1 MLKPFMQTNSLKNA
15 PSPLGSQRI
24 KKKYFF
30 FVLLPSLLI
39 AFYFIFIASCRY
51 TSGAG
56 FAVRSMSAQSGSDL
70 LGSVTGLVGSGSS
83 TSDSYIVIKF
93 LESRDLLESL
103 INETDF
109 LQIYGNNTIDA
120 ISRIPEDLLIEERLK
135 SWKRYIEASFDP
147 SSGIIRFEVQAFQ
160 PEEAHLIASKILEQ
174 VKVLTN
180 ELSEQAR
187 KDSMSYAEQE
197 LALAEARL
205 LEARTDLRLFRKNT
219 NSVDLS
225 ASAMAQIELLANL
238 EKELIE
244 IKARI
249 EVLKESLNADAP
261 SIKALERKAEAL
273 EFQISEKSGGLKI
286 TGQSD
291 ELSSLLADQEELQVQ
306 KTFAETAY
314 ASAMASLEAA
324 RMEASRNQRYLAI
337 FTHPSLPEY
346 SVYPKRLLYSL
357 FAFIGLNLLWALGM
371 LILSSVQDHLMAGWV
386 EEDLNSSSGRFKQKL
401 KKLFKNPY
409 TFFEDSSIR
418 LIQPL
423 KRLFK
428 K

>member
-1 MLKPFMQTNSLKNA
+1 MQVNNQNNTSSTFGNK
-15 PSPLGSQRI
+15 RF
-24 KKKYFF
+24 KKTYIL
-30 FVLLPSLLI
+30 FVLLPFLLI
-39 AFYFIFIASCRY
+39 AFYFLFIASDRY
-51 TSGAG
+51 ASGAG
-56 FAVRSMSAQSGSDL
+56 FAVRNMSAQSGTDL
-70 LGSVTGLVGSGSS
+70 LGSVTGLVGSGTS
-83 TSDSYIVIKF
+83 TSDSYIVVKF
-93 LESRDLLESL
+93 LESRDLLQSL
-103 INETDF
+103 IDETDF
-109 LQIYGNNTIDA
+109 LQIYGNNAIDA

-135 SWKRYIEASFDP
+135 SWKRYIDASFDP

-249 EVLKESLNADAP
+249 EVLKESLNEDAP

-286 TGQSD
+286 TGQSN
-291 ELSSLLADQEELQVQ
+291 ELSSLLANQEELQTQ

-337 FTHPSLPEY
+337 YTHPSLPEY
-346 SVYPKRLLYSL
+346 PIYPKRLLYSL

-371 LILSSVQDHLMAGWV
+371 LIAFSVQDHLMAGWI

-423 KRLFK
+423 KKLFK

>member
-1 MLKPFMQTNSLKNA
+1 
-15 PSPLGSQRI
+15 
-24 KKKYFF
+24 
-30 FVLLPSLLI
+30 LLI
-39 AFYFIFIASCRY
+39 AFYFIFIASYRY

-135 SWKRYIEASFDP
+135 SWKRYIDASFDP

-197 LALAEARL
+197 LVLAEARL

-371 LILSSVQDHLMAGWV
+371 LIVSSVQDHLMAGWV

>member
-1 MLKPFMQTNSLKNA
+1 M
-15 PSPLGSQRI
+15 
-24 KKKYFF
+24 
-30 FVLLPSLLI
+30 
-39 AFYFIFIASCRY
+39 
-51 TSGAG
+51 
-56 FAVRSMSAQSGSDL
+56 
-70 LGSVTGLVGSGSS
+70 
-83 TSDSYIVIKF
+83 
-93 LESRDLLESL
+93 
-103 INETDF
+103 
-109 LQIYGNNTIDA
+109 
-120 ISRIPEDLLIEERLK
+120 
-135 SWKRYIEASFDP
+135 
-147 SSGIIRFEVQAFQ
+147 
-160 PEEAHLIASKILEQ
+160 
-174 VKVLTN
+174 
-180 ELSEQAR
+180 
-187 KDSMSYAEQE
+187 
-197 LALAEARL
+197 
-205 LEARTDLRLFRKNT
+205 
-219 NSVDLS
+219 S

-249 EVLKESLNADAP
+249 EVLKESLNEDAP
-261 SIKALERKAEAL
+261 SIKALKRKAEAL

-357 FAFIGLNLLWALGM
+357 FTFIGLNLLWALGM
-371 LILSSVQDHLMAGWV
+371 LIAFSVQDHLMAGWV
-386 EEDLNSSSGRFKQKL
+386 EENLNSSSGRFKQKL

-418 LIQPL
+418 LIQPI
-423 KRLFK
+423 KKLFK

>member
-1 MLKPFMQTNSLKNA
+1 MQVNNQNNTSSAFGNK
-15 PSPLGSQRI
+15 RF
-24 KKKYFF
+24 KKTYVL
-30 FVLLPSLLI
+30 FVLLPFLLI
-39 AFYFIFIASCRY
+39 AFYFLFIASDRY
-51 TSGAG
+51 ASGAG
-56 FAVRSMSAQSGSDL
+56 FAVRNMSAQSGTDL

-83 TSDSYIVIKF
+83 TSDSYIVVKF
-93 LESRDLLESL
+93 LESRDLLQSL
-103 INETDF
+103 IEETDF
-109 LQIYGNNTIDA
+109 LQIYGNNAIDA

-135 SWKRYIEASFDP
+135 SWKRYIDASFDP

-249 EVLKESLNADAP
+249 EVLKESLNEDAP

-286 TGQSD
+286 TGQSN
-291 ELSSLLADQEELQVQ
+291 ELSSLLANQEELQTQ

-337 FTHPSLPEY
+337 YTHPSLPEY
-346 SVYPKRLLYSL
+346 PIYPKRLLYSL

-371 LILSSVQDHLMAGWV
+371 LIAFSVQDHLMAGWI

-423 KRLFK
+423 KKLFK

>member
-1 MLKPFMQTNSLKNA
+1 MQVNSQNNTSSTFGNK
-15 PSPLGSQRI
+15 RF
-24 KKKYFF
+24 KKTYVL
-30 FVLLPSLLI
+30 FVLLPFLLI
-39 AFYFIFIASCRY
+39 AFYFLFIASDRY
-51 TSGAG
+51 ASGAG
-56 FAVRSMSAQSGSDL
+56 FAVRNMSAQSGTDL

-83 TSDSYIVIKF
+83 TSDSYIVVKF
-93 LESRDLLESL
+93 LESRDLLQSL
-103 INETDF
+103 IDETDF
-109 LQIYGNNTIDA
+109 LQIYGNNAIDA
-120 ISRIPEDLLIEERLK
+120 ISRIPEDLFIEERLK
-135 SWKRYIEASFDP
+135 SWKRYIDASFDP

-160 PEEAHLIASKILEQ
+160 PKEAHLIASKILEQ

-187 KDSMSYAEQE
+187 KDSMSYAEKE

-249 EVLKESLNADAP
+249 EVLKESLNEDAP

-286 TGQSD
+286 TGQSN
-291 ELSSLLADQEELQVQ
+291 ELSSLLANQEELQTQ
-306 KTFAETAY
+306 KTFAETSY
-314 ASAMASLEAA
+314 ASAMASLEAS

-337 FTHPSLPEY
+337 YTHPSLPEY
-346 SVYPKRLLYSL
+346 PIYPKRLLYSL
-357 FAFIGLNLLWALGM
+357 FAFIGLNLLWALGT
-371 LILSSVQDHLMAGWV
+371 LIALSVQDHMMAGWI

-401 KKLFKNPY
+401 KKLFKNPH

-423 KRLFK
+423 KKLFK

>member
-1 MLKPFMQTNSLKNA
+1 MQVNNQNNTSSTFGNK
-15 PSPLGSQRI
+15 RF
-24 KKKYFF
+24 KKTYVF
-30 FVLLPSLLI
+30 FVLLPFLLI
-39 AFYFIFIASCRY
+39 AFYFLFIASDRY
-51 TSGAG
+51 ASGAG
-56 FAVRSMSAQSGSDL
+56 FAVRNMSAQSGTDL

-103 INETDF
+103 IEETDF
-109 LQIYGNNTIDA
+109 LQIYGNNAIDA

-135 SWKRYIEASFDP
+135 SWKRYIDASFDP

-249 EVLKESLNADAP
+249 EVLKESLNEDAP

-286 TGQSD
+286 TGQSN
-291 ELSSLLADQEELQVQ
+291 ELSSLLANQEELQTQ

-337 FTHPSLPEY
+337 YTHPSLPEY
-346 SVYPKRLLYSL
+346 PIYPKRLLYSL

-371 LILSSVQDHLMAGWV
+371 LIAFSVQDHLMVGWI

-409 TFFEDSSIR
+409 TFFEESSIR

-423 KRLFK
+423 KKLFK

>member
-1 MLKPFMQTNSLKNA
+1 MQVNNQNNTSSTFGNK
-15 PSPLGSQRI
+15 RF
-24 KKKYFF
+24 KKTYVL

-39 AFYFIFIASCRY
+39 AFYFIFIASYRY

-135 SWKRYIEASFDP
+135 SWKRYIDASFDP

-371 LILSSVQDHLMAGWV
+371 LIVSSVQDHLMAGWV

>member
-1 MLKPFMQTNSLKNA
+1 MQVNNQNNTSSTFGNK
-15 PSPLGSQRI
+15 RF
-24 KKKYFF
+24 KKTYVL
-30 FVLLPSLLI
+30 FVLLPFLLI
-39 AFYFIFIASCRY
+39 AFYFLFIASDRY
-51 TSGAG
+51 ASGAG
-56 FAVRSMSAQSGSDL
+56 FAVRNMSAQSGTDL

-103 INETDF
+103 IEETDF
-109 LQIYGNNTIDA
+109 LQIYGNNAIDA

-135 SWKRYIEASFDP
+135 SWKRYIDASFDP

-249 EVLKESLNADAP
+249 EVLKESLNEDAP

-286 TGQSD
+286 TGQSN
-291 ELSSLLADQEELQVQ
+291 ELSSLLANQEELQTQ

-337 FTHPSLPEY
+337 YTHPSLPEY
-346 SVYPKRLLYSL
+346 PIYPKRLLYSL

-371 LILSSVQDHLMAGWV
+371 LIAFSVQDHLMVGWI

-418 LIQPL
+418 LIQPI
-423 KRLFK
+423 KKLFK

>member
-1 MLKPFMQTNSLKNA
+1 MQVNNQNNTSSTFGNK
-15 PSPLGSQRI
+15 RF
-24 KKKYFF
+24 KKTYVF
-30 FVLLPSLLI
+30 FVLLPFLLI
-39 AFYFIFIASCRY
+39 AFYFLFIASDRY
-51 TSGAG
+51 ASGAG
-56 FAVRSMSAQSGSDL
+56 FAVRNMSAQSGTDL

-103 INETDF
+103 IEETDF
-109 LQIYGNNTIDA
+109 LQIYGNNAIDA

-135 SWKRYIEASFDP
+135 SWKRYIDASFDP

-249 EVLKESLNADAP
+249 EVLKESLNEDAP

-357 FAFIGLNLLWALGM
+357 FTFIGLNLLWALGM
-371 LILSSVQDHLMAGWV
+371 LIAFSVQDHLMAGWV
-386 EEDLNSSSGRFKQKL
+386 EENLNSSSGRFKQKL

-423 KRLFK
+423 KKLFK

>member
-1 MLKPFMQTNSLKNA
+1 MQVNNQNNTSSTFGNK
-15 PSPLGSQRI
+15 RF
-24 KKKYFF
+24 KKTYVL
-30 FVLLPSLLI
+30 FVLLPFLLI
-39 AFYFIFIASCRY
+39 AFYFIFIASDRY
-51 TSGAG
+51 ASGAG
-56 FAVRSMSAQSGSDL
+56 FAVRNMSAQSGTDL

-103 INETDF
+103 IEETDF
-109 LQIYGNNTIDA
+109 LQIYGNNAIDA

-135 SWKRYIEASFDP
+135 SWKRYIDASFDP
-147 SSGIIRFEVQAFQ
+147 SSGIIRYEVQAFQ

-249 EVLKESLNADAP
+249 EVLKESLNEDAP

-286 TGQSD
+286 TGQSN
-291 ELSSLLADQEELQVQ
+291 ELSSLLANQEELQTQ

-337 FTHPSLPEY
+337 YTHPSLPEY
-346 SVYPKRLLYSL
+346 PIYPKRLLYSL

-371 LILSSVQDHLMAGWV
+371 LIAFSVQDHLMAGWI

-423 KRLFK
+423 KKLFK

>member
-1 MLKPFMQTNSLKNA
+1 MQVNNQNNTSSTFGNK
-15 PSPLGSQRI
+15 RF
-24 KKKYFF
+24 KKTYVL
-30 FVLLPSLLI
+30 FVLLPFLLI
-39 AFYFIFIASCRY
+39 AFYFLFIASDRY
-51 TSGAG
+51 ASGAG
-56 FAVRSMSAQSGSDL
+56 FAVRNMSAQSGTDL
-70 LGSVTGLVGSGSS
+70 LGSVTGLVGSGTS
-83 TSDSYIVIKF
+83 TSDSYIVVKF
-93 LESRDLLESL
+93 LESRDLLQSL
-103 INETDF
+103 IDETDF
-109 LQIYGNNTIDA
+109 LQIYGNNAIDA

-135 SWKRYIEASFDP
+135 SWKRYIDASFDP

-160 PEEAHLIASKILEQ
+160 PKEAHLIASKILEQ

-249 EVLKESLNADAP
+249 EVLKESLNEDAP

-286 TGQSD
+286 TGQSN
-291 ELSSLLADQEELQVQ
+291 ELSSLLANQEELQTQ

-337 FTHPSLPEY
+337 YTHPSLPEY
-346 SVYPKRLLYSL
+346 PIYPKRLLYSL

-371 LILSSVQDHLMAGWV
+371 LIAFSVQDHLMVGWI

-423 KRLFK
+423 KKLFK

>member
-1 MLKPFMQTNSLKNA
+1 MQVNNQNNTSSAFGNK
-15 PSPLGSQRI
+15 RF
-24 KKKYFF
+24 KKTYVL
-30 FVLLPSLLI
+30 FVLLPFLLI
-39 AFYFIFIASCRY
+39 AFYFIFIASDRY
-51 TSGAG
+51 ASGAG
-56 FAVRSMSAQSGSDL
+56 FAVRNMSAQSGTDL

-83 TSDSYIVIKF
+83 TSDSYIVVKF
-93 LESRDLLESL
+93 LESRDLLQSL
-103 INETDF
+103 IEETDF
-109 LQIYGNNTIDA
+109 LQIYGNNAIDA

-135 SWKRYIEASFDP
+135 SWKRYIDASFDP

-249 EVLKESLNADAP
+249 EVLKESLNEDAP

-286 TGQSD
+286 TGQSN
-291 ELSSLLADQEELQVQ
+291 ELSSLLANQEELQTQ

-337 FTHPSLPEY
+337 YTHPSLPEY
-346 SVYPKRLLYSL
+346 PIYPKRLLYSL

-371 LILSSVQDHLMAGWV
+371 LIAFSVQDHLMAGWI

-423 KRLFK
+423 KKLFK

>member
-1 MLKPFMQTNSLKNA
+1 MQVNNQNNTSSTFGNK
-15 PSPLGSQRI
+15 RF
-24 KKKYFF
+24 KKTYVL
-30 FVLLPSLLI
+30 FVLLPFLLI
-39 AFYFIFIASCRY
+39 AFYFIFIASDRY
-51 TSGAG
+51 ASGAG
-56 FAVRSMSAQSGSDL
+56 FAVRNMSAQSGTDL
-70 LGSVTGLVGSGSS
+70 LGSVTGLVGSGTS
-83 TSDSYIVIKF
+83 TSDSYIVVKF
-93 LESRDLLESL
+93 LESRDLLQSL
-103 INETDF
+103 IDETDF
-109 LQIYGNNTIDA
+109 LQIYGNNAIDA

-135 SWKRYIEASFDP
+135 SWKRYIDASFDP

-160 PEEAHLIASKILEQ
+160 PKEAHLIASKILEQ

-249 EVLKESLNADAP
+249 EVLKESLNEDAP

-286 TGQSD
+286 TGQSN
-291 ELSSLLADQEELQVQ
+291 ELSSLLANQEELQTQ

-337 FTHPSLPEY
+337 YTHPSLPEY
-346 SVYPKRLLYSL
+346 SIYPKRLLYSL
-357 FAFIGLNLLWALGM
+357 FSFIGLNLLWALGM
-371 LILSSVQDHLMAGWV
+371 LIAFSVQDHLMAGWI

-409 TFFEDSSIR
+409 VFFEDSSIR

-423 KRLFK
+423 KKLFK

>member
-1 MLKPFMQTNSLKNA
+1 MQVNNQNNTSSTFGNK
-15 PSPLGSQRI
+15 RF
-24 KKKYFF
+24 KKTYIL
-30 FVLLPSLLI
+30 FVLLPFLLI
-39 AFYFIFIASCRY
+39 AFYFLFIASDRY
-51 TSGAG
+51 ASGAG
-56 FAVRSMSAQSGSDL
+56 FAVRNMSAQSGTDL
-70 LGSVTGLVGSGSS
+70 LGSVTGLVGSGTS
-83 TSDSYIVIKF
+83 TSDSYIVVKF
-93 LESRDLLESL
+93 LESRDLLQSL
-103 INETDF
+103 IDETDF
-109 LQIYGNNTIDA
+109 LQIYGNNAIDT

-135 SWKRYIEASFDP
+135 SWKRYIDASFDP

-160 PEEAHLIASKILEQ
+160 PKEAHLIASKILEQ

-249 EVLKESLNADAP
+249 EVLKESLNEDAP

-286 TGQSD
+286 TGQSN
-291 ELSSLLADQEELQVQ
+291 ELSSLLANQEELQTQ

-337 FTHPSLPEY
+337 YTHPSLPEY
-346 SVYPKRLLYSL
+346 PIYPKRLLYSL

-371 LILSSVQDHLMAGWV
+371 LIAFSVQDHLMAGWI

-423 KRLFK
+423 KKLFK

>member
-1 MLKPFMQTNSLKNA
+1 MQVNSQNNTSSTFGNK
-15 PSPLGSQRI
+15 RF
-24 KKKYFF
+24 KKTYVL
-30 FVLLPSLLI
+30 FVLLPFLLI
-39 AFYFIFIASCRY
+39 AFYFLFIASDRY
-51 TSGAG
+51 ASGAG
-56 FAVRSMSAQSGSDL
+56 FAVRNMSAQSGTDL

-83 TSDSYIVIKF
+83 TSDSYIVVKF
-93 LESRDLLESL
+93 LESRDLLQSL
-103 INETDF
+103 IDETNF
-109 LQIYGNNTIDA
+109 LQIYGNNAIDT

-135 SWKRYIEASFDP
+135 SWKRYIDASFDP

-249 EVLKESLNADAP
+249 EVLKESLNEDAP

-286 TGQSD
+286 TGQSN
-291 ELSSLLADQEELQVQ
+291 ELSSLLANQEELQTQ
-306 KTFAETAY
+306 KTFAETSY
-314 ASAMASLEAA
+314 ASAMASLEAS

-337 FTHPSLPEY
+337 YTHPSLPEY
-346 SVYPKRLLYSL
+346 PIYPKRLLYSL

-371 LILSSVQDHLMAGWV
+371 LIAFSVQDHLMAGWI

-423 KRLFK
+423 KKLFK

>member
-1 MLKPFMQTNSLKNA
+1 MVNLSMQRNILKNE
-15 PSPLGSQRI
+15 PSLFGYKCI
-24 KKKYFF
+24 KKTYLF
-30 FVLLPSLLI
+30 FVLLPFLLI
-39 AFYFIFIASCRY
+39 AFYFIFIASDRY
-51 TSGAG
+51 ASGAG

-70 LGSVTGLVGSGSS
+70 LGSVTGLAGSGSS
-83 TSDSYIVIKF
+83 ISDSYIVIKF

-103 INETDF
+103 IDETDF

-120 ISRIPEDLLIEERLK
+120 ISRISEELSIEERLK
-135 SWKRYIEASFDP
+135 LWKRYIKASLDP
-147 SSGIIRFEVQAFQ
+147 SSGIIRFEVQAFN
-160 PEEAHLIASKILEQ
+160 PKESYLMATKILEQ
-174 VKVLTN
+174 VRILTN

-187 KDSMSYAEQE
+187 KDSMSYAKQE

-205 LEARTDLRLFRKNT
+205 LEARTKLRLFRKNT

-249 EVLKESLNADAP
+249 EVLKESLNKDAP

-286 TGQSD
+286 TGQSN
-291 ELSSLLADQEELQVQ
+291 ELSSLLANQEELQTQ
-306 KTFAETAY
+306 KTFAEKAY
-314 ASAMASLEAA
+314 SSAMVSLEAA

-337 FTHPSLPEY
+337 YTHPSLPEY
-346 SVYPKRLLYSL
+346 PMYPKRLLYSL

-371 LILSSVQDHLMAGWV
+371 LIAATVQDHLMVGWV
-386 EEDLNSSSGRFKQKL
+386 NEDLNASSGQFEHKP
-401 KKLFKNPY
+401 KKSPHNSTTK
-409 TFFEDSSIR
+409 EI
-418 LIQPL
+418 I
-423 KRLFK
+423 
-428 K
+428 

>member
-1 MLKPFMQTNSLKNA
+1 MQFNNQNNTSSTFGNK
-15 PSPLGSQRI
+15 RF
-24 KKKYFF
+24 KKTYVL
-30 FVLLPSLLI
+30 FVLLPFLLI
-39 AFYFIFIASCRY
+39 AFYFLFIASDRY
-51 TSGAG
+51 ASGAG
-56 FAVRSMSAQSGSDL
+56 FAVRNMSAQSGTDL
-70 LGSVTGLVGSGSS
+70 LGSVTGLVGSGTS
-83 TSDSYIVIKF
+83 TSDSYIVVKF
-93 LESRDLLESL
+93 LESRDLLQSL
-103 INETDF
+103 IDETDF
-109 LQIYGNNTIDA
+109 LQIYGNNAIDA

-135 SWKRYIEASFDP
+135 SWKRYIDASFDP

-249 EVLKESLNADAP
+249 EVLKESLNEDAP

-286 TGQSD
+286 TGQSN
-291 ELSSLLADQEELQVQ
+291 ELSSLLANQEELQTQ

-337 FTHPSLPEY
+337 YTHPSLPEY
-346 SVYPKRLLYSL
+346 PIYPKRLLYSL

-371 LILSSVQDHLMAGWV
+371 LIAFSVQDHLMAGWI

-423 KRLFK
+423 KKLFK

>member
-1 MLKPFMQTNSLKNA
+1 MQVNNQNNTSSTFGNK
-15 PSPLGSQRI
+15 RF
-24 KKKYFF
+24 KKTYVF
-30 FVLLPSLLI
+30 FVLLPFLLI
-39 AFYFIFIASCRY
+39 AFYFLFIASDRY
-51 TSGAG
+51 ASGAG
-56 FAVRSMSAQSGSDL
+56 FAVRNMSAQSGTDL

-83 TSDSYIVIKF
+83 TSDSYIVVKF
-93 LESRDLLESL
+93 LESRDLLQSL
-103 INETDF
+103 IDETNF
-109 LQIYGNNTIDA
+109 LQIYGNNAIDA

-135 SWKRYIEASFDP
+135 SWKRYIDASFDP

-249 EVLKESLNADAP
+249 EVLKESLNEDAP

-286 TGQSD
+286 TGQSN
-291 ELSSLLADQEELQVQ
+291 ELSSLLANQEELQTQ

-337 FTHPSLPEY
+337 YTHPSLPEY
-346 SVYPKRLLYSL
+346 PIYPKRLLYSL

-371 LILSSVQDHLMAGWV
+371 LIAFSVQDHLMAGWI

-423 KRLFK
+423 KKLFK